1 MTASELSSSNDG
13 GTASDATSAVAVD
26 SPVCNMPANPI
37 DVKEGPLAAPALDR
51 SLLDACIHCGLCLPA
66 CPTYL
71 ATGREM
77 ESPRGRIYLL
87 NLFASGAEP
96 LTPRLAE
103 HIESCLGCLGCQTA
117 CPSGVR
123 YEQILDQAR
132 PHMAALRNR
141 RTRRLMRFI
150 FSRVL
155 PDYGKLRAIGKLLR
169 LWQSAGGQKLV
180 SALPWLRRAFG
191 RLIRWQSFLPTVPQF
206 EPLPRQSW
214 ISGQKKGTVQ
224 LFAGCV
230 MDIFYNQVN
239 HACARLL
246 AAQRKIVAVP
256 EQTCC
261 GALAFHA
268 GEIDIARQ
276 QAKRN
281 IELLEPKDGEIVV
294 TAAGCG
300 AMLKG
305 YGELLEHEPEWSQ
318 RASEFSSRIRD
329 ITEALAEGEFAVK
342 PRRIERTVTYH
353 AACHLAHAQ
362 NVREAPARLLS
373 AIEGLKI
380 IALEEHEH
388 CCGSA
393 GIFNLTHT
401 ELSLSVLERKIAY
414 LSATGADTV
423 ITTNPGCMLQ
433 LETGLK
439 SAGLKMKT
447 QHLVELL
454 DDAYRPE

>member
-1 MTASELSSSNDG
+1 MTVSDG
-13 GTASDATSAVAVD
+13 ADSGEKRTSGGAEQKLASDGAACGAAGNLIGIMPGPRAT
-26 SPVCNMPANPI
+26 PAI
-37 DVKEGPLAAPALDR
+37 EPA
-51 SLLDACIHCGLCLPA
+51 LLDACIHCGLCLPA

-87 NLFASGAEP
+87 NLYASGSEP
-96 LTPRLAE
+96 LTPRMAE

-123 YEQILDQAR
+123 YETILDQAR
-132 PHMAALRNR
+132 PHLANLRNR
-141 RTRRLMRFI
+141 RARRLMRYV

-155 PDYGKLRAIGKLLR
+155 PDYGKLRALGNLLR

-180 SALPWLRRAFG
+180 STMPWLRKAFG
-191 RLIRWQSFLPTVPQF
+191 RLIRWQSFLPAVPKYV
-206 EPLPRQSW
+206 PLPRQSW
-214 ISGQKKGTVQ
+214 LSGQKTGTVQ

-246 AAQRKIVAVP
+246 SAQRKIVEVP

-268 GEIDIARQ
+268 GEIDIARD

-281 IELLEPKDGEIVV
+281 IELLENKSGEIVV

-305 YGELLEHEPEWSQ
+305 YGELLGDDEQWRQ
-318 RASEFSSRIRD
+318 RAVSLSARIKD
-329 ITEALAEGEFAVK
+329 VTEALAAGEFATK

-362 NVREAPARLLS
+362 NVRAAPARLLA
-373 AIEGLKI
+373 AIPGLTVVP
-380 IALEEHEH
+380 LEEHEH

-401 ELSLSVLERKIAY
+401 ELSLKVLERKVAY
-414 LSATGADTV
+414 LKETGADTV
-423 ITTNPGCMLQ
+423 VTTNPGCMLQ

-439 SAGLKMKT
+439 SAGLALKT

-454 DDAYRPE
+454 DQAYQP